1 MWFWALVAI
10 GVAIAYWRVTIALA
24 VLGAIGFGLFKLGQ
38 KFWEEWDD
46 ELVAQGARED
56 PLKELWGRFSDKP
69 VVAQIYRPV
78 NLGKIHIAL
87 ALLPFALLGIGN
99 EVTQGALQRL
109 LRSMSGGAVLVLYA
123 ATYALL
129 VWGAYRL
136 ALRFYKSEDPDIA
149 RVRSYDEL
157 LAYVD
162 GGADAQEVLKRCPSL
177 REAAKAR
184 LWGPRAFHRTVAGGK
199 AYEDHPKYYDSDRL
213 ANLLG
218 VLERH
223 FPLTDPDER
232 FRQRYWNYAQP
243 IWRLLRLREDARA
256 DGSLFGKEFPENPE
270 VVARAAQM
278 KEEERREERKKRLTE
293 ERARMAEGSARRKG
307 SVMTRK
313 EALAVLAL
321 PELPEPAV
329 LQKFEAAMMA
339 SAPEEKQAELALAF
353 RVLRAAGREQNEEKE
368 AG

>member
-10 GVAIAYWRVTIALA
+10 GLAIAYWRVTIVLA

-46 ELVAQGARED
+46 ELVAQGAREE

-149 RVRSYDEL
+149 RVRSYEEL

-162 GGADAQEVLKRCPSL
+162 GGGGR
-177 REAAKAR
+177 
-184 LWGPRAFHRTVAGGK
+184 AGGLK
-199 AYEDHPKYYDSDRL
+199 ALPL
-213 ANLLG
+213 AAGRCQSPVMGTAG
-218 VLERH
+218 VSPH
-223 FPLTDPDER
+223 
-232 FRQRYWNYAQP
+232 
-243 IWRLLRLREDARA
+243 
-256 DGSLFGKEFPENPE
+256 GG
-270 VVARAAQM
+270 
-278 KEEERREERKKRLTE
+278 
-293 ERARMAEGSARRKG
+293 RRKG
-307 SVMTRK
+307 
-313 EALAVLAL
+313 L
-321 PELPEPAV
+321 
-329 LQKFEAAMMA
+329 
-339 SAPEEKQAELALAF
+339 
-353 RVLRAAGREQNEEKE
+353 
-368 AG
+368 